1 MTETSK
7 NTKLKVQ
14 ENDVKTQKI
23 KKMKKS
29 VKKHSLKEMSKVMK
43 MNVNESQVNEQQIPP
58 DEKIFEQDDDF
69 WDFYEQ
75 PFVKS

>member
-43 MNVNESQVNEQQIPP
+43 MDVNESQVNEQPIPP
-58 DEKIFEQDDDF
+58 EQEQDDDF